1 MNLNQLAKQAHAT
14 ATKRG
19 FFPADSIHRNII
31 EGMKELGELSD
42 AVISDRNALERDLNT
57 FEELVKMGENE
68 LAYQVYKN
76 TIKDTIGQELAGALI
91 TILSIGK
98 ELGLDVD
105 RYVRLEM
112 MFNELRAEIK

>member
-19 FFPADSIHRNII
+19 FFPAESIHRNII

-42 AVISDRNALERDLNT
+42 AVIGDRNALERDLNT
-57 FEELVKMGENE
+57 FEELVKMGEKE
-68 LAYQVYKN
+68 LAYQVYSN
-76 TIKDTIGQELAGALI
+76 TIKDTIGQELAGSLI

-98 ELGLDVD
+98 ELGLDVEK
-105 RYVRLEM
+105 YVRLEM
-112 MFNELRAEIK
+112 MFNELRSVLK